1 MWVFQLEKLAVGQT
15 AGTKVNPPLRLTVR
29 DNPLAVMV
37 LSAPVIGWKGV
48 NQCHGSPQRHAL
60 ESTLSNKEKRMHL
73 EANHSL
79 KRGVPLFFLTNSHP

>member
-1 MWVFQLEKLAVGQT
+1 MWVFQLEKLATRRTVQT
-15 AGTKVNPPLRLTVR
+15 EEQAQESKVNPPLRLTVR

-60 ESTLSNKEKRMHL
+60 EVFLR
-73 EANHSL
+73 
-79 KRGVPLFFLTNSHP
+79 RGG